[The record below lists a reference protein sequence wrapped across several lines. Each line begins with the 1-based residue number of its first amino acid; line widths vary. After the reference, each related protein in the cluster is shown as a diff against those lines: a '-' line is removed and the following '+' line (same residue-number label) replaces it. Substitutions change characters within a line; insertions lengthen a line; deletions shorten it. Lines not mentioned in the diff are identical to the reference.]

1 MNRFIKSQ
9 KWPSLGNRLNSR
21 VFWVFQLVE
30 ETQRVMNTM
39 ALRDQN
45 DQEERKRQEAIIQ
58 KKRQMRQEKIRRE
71 SNNGA
76 APTPRGKSARK
87 YKSDNSEA

>member
-1 MNRFIKSQ
+1 
-9 KWPSLGNRLNSR
+9 
-21 VFWVFQLVE
+21 
-30 ETQRVMNTM
+30 MNTM

-45 DQEERKRQEAIIQ
+45 DQDERKRQEAIIQ
-58 KKRQMRQEKIRRE
+58 KKRQMRQEKMKRE

-76 APTPRGKSARK
+76 VSTPRGKSARK